1 MNIRFMKKLLI
12 MLFLGLFSTDCLAA
26 SCEKIVFWEKQRKGA
41 NCFNARMEEDWFR
54 AADEM
59 GIEWIRLTFTKWK
72 GAKRDFLMGDAGNY
86 QGIVRQDLV
95 RLMQVLDW
103 AARYDLKIVITPL
116 GLPGSRWSQHNE
128 DQRDLRLWNDKEYW
142 RQAADFW
149 RDLAGHLRNHKAVYG
164 YNILNE
170 PTPEMKTGLAEHG
183 ASGRYAEWYKKYK
196 GSSHDLPE
204 FYNTVIRAIR
214 KVDPDTPIMVDGG
227 WYAQPDGFVHW
238 PRLGD
243 DKVLYSFHM
252 YEPYSFTSRN
262 NFNEKHFYPYPG
274 KVPFADKEVEWDHQ
288 QIETYFAGIFF
299 WAKENGIP
307 ANRLVCGEFG
317 CYRRN
322 VGAVEYLTDV
332 IATLNARK
340 VHWAFY
346 SFREDEW
353 DGYDYEVGTDGLGW
367 KYWQAK
373 EAGEDPEVLRKD
385 NPLFAVIK
393 KEFAGN
399 RAGQ

>member
-72 GAKRDFLMGDAGNY
+72 GAKRDFLMGEAGNY

-149 RDLAGHLRNHKAVYG
+149 RDLAGHLRNHKAV
-164 YNILNE
+164 
-170 PTPEMKTGLAEHG
+170 
-183 ASGRYAEWYKKYK
+183 
-196 GSSHDLPE
+196 
-204 FYNTVIRAIR
+204 
-214 KVDPDTPIMVDGG
+214 
-227 WYAQPDGFVHW
+227 
-238 PRLGD
+238 
-243 DKVLYSFHM
+243 
-252 YEPYSFTSRN
+252 
-262 NFNEKHFYPYPG
+262 
-274 KVPFADKEVEWDHQ
+274 
-288 QIETYFAGIFF
+288 
-299 WAKENGIP
+299 
-307 ANRLVCGEFG
+307 
-317 CYRRN
+317 
-322 VGAVEYLTDV
+322 
-332 IATLNARK
+332 
-340 VHWAFY
+340 
-346 SFREDEW
+346 
-353 DGYDYEVGTDGLGW
+353 
-367 KYWQAK
+367 
-373 EAGEDPEVLRKD
+373 
-385 NPLFAVIK
+385 
-393 KEFAGN
+393 
-399 RAGQ
+399 